1 VIRTLIR
8 RGLRIGVV
16 VGAILFLIQV
26 FRNPASK
33 DTGSRRPSGP
43 AAPPRRPQRETAATP
58 AARNGIDTAAPSEPE
73 APVAPAAKKAA
84 AKKASAK
91 KAPAKKAPAK
101 AEASTAAPTGATADT
116 TSEATTAWVEPEAGG
131 ACPATHPVKVKLA
144 SGIFHVPGGLAYE
157 RTAPDRCYRDA
168 AAAEADGFRPSKR

>member
-1 VIRTLIR
+1 M
-8 RGLRIGVV
+8 
-16 VGAILFLIQV
+16 A
-26 FRNPASK
+26 
-33 DTGSRRPSGP
+33 P
-43 AAPPRRPQRETAATP
+43 AAKK
-58 AARNGIDTAAPSEPE
+58 AP
-73 APVAPAAKKAA
+73 AKKAA
-84 AKKASAK
+84 AKKA
-91 KAPAKKAPAK
+91 PAKKAA
-101 AEASTAAPTGATADT
+101 ATADT